1 MTLFYESFNMYCSK
15 QFIWIKLLKH
25 HADFMK
31 LGLFFLHF
39 ADIVTEA

>member
-1 MTLFYESFNMYCSK
+1 MALFHELFNMYCSN

-31 LGLFFLHF
+31 LVLFFLHF
-39 ADIVTEA
+39 AAMVTEA